1 MKQNLSYYYKKI
13 VADIPIDITEKEIK
27 TFHSDAM
34 KKAQQ
39 MRRDD
44 EIARKVEIREKLVK
58 DITTGMYLVEMD
70 LNDMKYLFEADA
82 FTSGELWCEKLYGD
96 NDSSKKY
103 KVYLQCLTERKGKKY
118 GWNRG
123 ELCLKMAHYYTS
135 GADGVA
141 IGVRAKPQN
150 RVIENYSVFD
160 TNSRYHNKLSE
171 IIEKCPPETRAYEIL
186 EVYDDTYELTD
197 DDDDDDDDN

>member
-1 MKQNLSYYYKKI
+1 MSQNLSYYYKKI
-13 VADIPIDITEKEIK
+13 VADIPNDITEKEIK

-58 DITTGMYLVEMD
+58 DITAGMYLVELD
-70 LNDMKYLFEADA
+70 LNDMKYLFEADLCI
-82 FTSGELWCEKLYGD
+82 TELWCENLYGD

-123 ELCLKMAHYYTS
+123 EMCLKMAHYYTS

-141 IGVRAKPQN
+141 IGVRAKPKN
-150 RVIENYSVFD
+150 RVIENYSVFH
-160 TNSRYHNKLSE
+160 TGSNYKIILSH
-171 IIEKCPPETRAYEIL
+171 IIEKCPPETRAYEL
-186 EVYDDTYELTD
+186 FEVYDDTYELND
-197 DDDDDDDDN
+197 DGEPDDGN